1 MDVITTIKSI
11 QHNPLET
18 ISNLS
23 NIEIDRIL
31 KYVSHKYYNT
41 DKPIISDELFDIIL
55 DKMKERDTNYQLNG
69 ISIDKET
76 TKTKLPIW
84 MGSMTKIKDIDKWNK
99 EYSGPYL
106 LSNKLDGLSCL
117 LELKSNNITLYTRGD
132 GKNGQDISSLLPYL
146 NIPKL
151 DGMGDLLI
159 RGELVISKDN
169 YQLFKEEFN
178 NERNLVSGIVN
189 SKKITTEAVNYIDYV
204 AYQLIVST
212 ELIKPTT
219 QFQMLDK
226 MGFKVVNHLIV
237 EEISNSILSQYLLQ
251 ERDNGPY
258 LIDGI
263 IVSNDGLY
271 PTNTSGNPK
280 YSVAFKMVLDDQMA
294 ESIVTDVI
302 WTPSKDGYLKPR
314 VRIEPVQLSVKIE
327 YLTGFNGKFILDNK
341 IGIGSIIALRHSG
354 DVIPHIT
361 KVIKPTIAKMPDMD
375 YQWNDTNVDVVL
387 INKEANKDVVIKKL
401 NIFFRQLEV
410 KGISLGLYSKLY
422 DSGYTTIKQ
431 LLDITIDQLKTINT
445 IEEKSA
451 TKIYHQF
458 QKSKQKMTL
467 INLMVGSCIFGR
479 GFGLNRIEYII
490 TNYPN
495 IMEWEMDNNQLI
507 EEIEKLDG
515 FSSKTSKQFVDNIN
529 HFRDFIK
536 DNHLDIITNIETI
549 MVYDSNKTIE
559 NTTIFNNYKI
569 VFSGFRDKEMETFIK
584 NNGGKLVNNVS
595 KDTDF
600 LVVKDK
606 EKKSGKL
613 DEAINK
619 EIPIYLID
627 EFNTKYRL

>member
-1 MDVITTIKSI
+1 MNLTLTIELLKT
-11 QHNPLET
+11 NPLDT

-23 NIEIDRIL
+23 NMDLDRIL

-41 DKPIISDELFDIIL
+41 ATPIISDELFDIIL
-55 DKMKERDTNYQLNG
+55 DKMKEIDTNYQLNG
-69 ISIDKET
+69 ISINKET

-84 MGSMTKIKDIDKWNK
+84 MGSMTKIKDITKWNK

-117 LELKSNNITLYTRGD
+117 LEFKSNHIRLYTRGD
-132 GKNGQDISSLLPYL
+132 GKNGQDISSLIPYL
-146 NIPKL
+146 NIPQL
-151 DGMGDLLI
+151 DGMGDILI
-159 RGELVISKDN
+159 RGELVISKQN

-189 SKKITTEAVNYIDYV
+189 SKTITTEAVNYIDYV
-204 AYQLIVST
+204 VYQLIDST

-226 MGFKVVNHLIV
+226 MGFKVVHHQIV
-237 EEISNSILSQYLLQ
+237 EEINNSILSQYLLQ
-251 ERDNGPY
+251 ERDTGPY

-263 IVSNDGLY
+263 IVSNDDVY

-280 YSVAFKMVLDDQMA
+280 HSVAFKMVLDDQIA

-327 YLTGFNGKFILDNK
+327 YLTGFNGKFILDNN
-341 IGIGSIIALRHSG
+341 IGIGAIIALRHSG

-361 KVIKPTIAKMPDMD
+361 KVIKPAIAKMPDIP

-410 KGISLGLYSKLY
+410 KGISLGIYSKLY

-431 LLDITIDQLKTINT
+431 LLEITIDQLKNINT

-458 QKSKQKMTL
+458 QKSKEKMTL
-467 INLMVGSCIFGR
+467 INLMVGSGIFGR

-495 IMEWEMDNNQLI
+495 IMELEIDNNKLI
-507 EEIEKLDG
+507 EKIEKLDG

-536 DNHLDIITNIETI
+536 ENNLDIITIIETI
-549 MVYDSNKTIE
+549 MVDDNKTIDKP
-559 NTTIFNNYKI
+559 TLFNNYKI

-595 KDTDF
+595 KDTNF

-606 EKKSGKL
+606 NKKSGKL

-627 EFNTKYRL
+627 EFNKKYRL

>member
-1 MDVITTIKSI
+1 MNLIVTIELLKN
-11 QHNPLET
+11 NPLDT

-23 NIEIDRIL
+23 TIDLDRIL

-41 DKPIISDELFDIIL
+41 ATPIISDELFDIIL

-69 ISIDKET
+69 ISINKET
-76 TKTKLPIW
+76 AKTKLPIW
-84 MGSMTKIKDIDKWNK
+84 MGSMTKIKDITKWKK

-117 LELKSNNITLYTRGD
+117 LEYKSHKIRLYTRGD
-132 GKNGQDISSLLPYL
+132 GQNGQDISSLIPYL
-146 NIPKL
+146 NIPQL

-159 RGELVISKDN
+159 RGELVISKQN

-189 SKKITTEAVNYIDYV
+189 SKTITTEAVHYIDYV
-204 AYQLIVST
+204 VYQLIDCT
-212 ELIKPTT
+212 KLIKPTT

-226 MGFKVVNHLIV
+226 MGFKVVNHQIV
-237 EEISNSILSQYLLQ
+237 EEINNSILSQYLLQ

-263 IVSNDGLY
+263 IVSNDDVY

-280 YSVAFKMVLDDQMA
+280 HSVAFKMVLDDQIA
-294 ESIVTDVI
+294 ESVVTDVI

-327 YLTGFNGKFILDNK
+327 YLTGFNGKFILDNN

-361 KVIKPTIAKMPDMD
+361 KVIKTTSAKMPDME

-387 INKEANKDVVIKKL
+387 INKEANKDVVTKKL

-410 KGISLGLYSKLY
+410 KGISLGIYSKLY

-431 LLDITIDQLKTINT
+431 LLEITIDQLKNINT

-451 TKIYHQF
+451 TKIYNQF

-467 INLMVGSCIFGR
+467 INLMVGSGIFGR

-495 IMEWEMDNNQLI
+495 IMELELNNNQLI
-507 EEIEKLDG
+507 EKIEKLDG

-529 HFRDFIK
+529 NFREFIK
-536 DNHLDIITNIETI
+536 DNNLDIITSIETI
-549 MVYDSNKTIE
+549 IVDENNKTIE

-584 NNGGKLVNNVS
+584 NNGGKIVNNIS
-595 KDTDF
+595 KDTNF

-606 EKKSGKL
+606 EKKSAKL
-613 DEAINK
+613 DEAIKK
-619 EIPIYLID
+619 ELPIYLID
-627 EFNTKYRL
+627 EFNKKYRL